1 MFGRYNFIKFDIEKY
16 KTMKSQFKSNK
27 FLKTLIYSI
36 FLTTIVILSG
46 CKKDP
51 TAIDEYYVKFIVNSS
66 TIYSGKLNVSISN
79 EKNQPQTFS
88 IDTKKVWEATIG
100 PVNKGF
106 PSGITVSEASN
117 NYGKLTLSGQILVSK
132 NGGPFAIKANDDSS
146 TPRVS
151 MSLSYTIEN

>member
-1 MFGRYNFIKFDIEKY
+1 
-16 KTMKSQFKSNK
+16 MKSQFKSNQ
-27 FLKTLIYSI
+27 FLKTLICSI

-51 TAIDEYYVKFIVNSS
+51 TAIDEYYVKFILNSS
-66 TIYSGKLNVSISN
+66 TIYSNGKLDVYINN

-106 PSGITVSEASN
+106 QSTVTVGEATN
-117 NYGKLTLSGQILVSK
+117 NYGKLTLTGQILVSK